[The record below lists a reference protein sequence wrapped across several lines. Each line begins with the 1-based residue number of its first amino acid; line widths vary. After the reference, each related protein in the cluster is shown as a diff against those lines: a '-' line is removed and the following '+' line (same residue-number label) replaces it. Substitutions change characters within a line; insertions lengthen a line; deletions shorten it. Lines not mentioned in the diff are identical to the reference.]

1 MELNE
6 KLKEKILSSIPEDY
20 TPLEKAVYVYY
31 TLCRTL
37 RYSMEFYLDNE
48 KYDPYFEDSNNLQ
61 KVDGETNKDVVCY
74 TFNVI
79 YILFLLELEKRGV
92 KEIKCEDLPSY
103 LRYDKSFN
111 GIHQDVRFSV
121 NGVGYSA
128 DSTYG
133 VLDKNDLVLL
143 KYTNSTIEGIS
154 VITANPK
161 VEEELKKAID
171 KVCGNEKNMTDAISL
186 YESQTSQEE
195 LSLDERVKL
204 FLTLGE
210 NNPFGYSVSGLNYM
224 LKLKN
229 SLFTKDELEGHRS
242 ISGKYGGIDLM
253 IEMRFIMNKKTNEY
267 EVYLFYNPE
276 GYTRDKGYEN
286 FDSLQVY
293 KLSLK
298 KRKTT
303 KIDLEKF
310 KEEILNDNLYTR
322 DGAKP
327 SPVITREGTIFTREN
342 YVGGKAIYDSSQKA
356 INIESIVRV
365 LIKDNEREVKIK
377 E

>member
-20 TPLEKAVYVYY
+20 SPLEKAVYVYY
-31 TLCRTL
+31 ALCKTL
-37 RYSMEFYLDNE
+37 RYSIEFYLDDE
-48 KYDPYFEDSNNLQ
+48 KYEPYFIDSNNIA

-74 TFNVI
+74 TFNTI
-79 YILFLLELEKRGV
+79 YILFLLELEKSGV
-92 KEIKCEDLPSY
+92 EEIKCEDLPSF
-103 LRYDKSFN
+103 LRYDGTFN
-111 GIHQDVRFSV
+111 RIHQDVRFSV

-154 VITANPK
+154 AITANPK

-171 KVCGNEKNMTDAISL
+171 KVCGNEKNMADTIDA
-186 YESQTSQEE
+186 YESQTVQEE

-204 FLTLGE
+204 FLNLGI
-210 NNPFGYSVSGLNYM
+210 NNPFGYSISGFNYM

-229 SLFTKDELEGHRS
+229 SLFTKEDLEGHRS
-242 ISGKYGGIDLM
+242 ISGRYGGIDLK
-253 IEMRFIMNKKTNEY
+253 IEMRFIMNKKLNEY
-267 EVYLFYNPE
+267 EVYLLYNPE

-298 KRKTT
+298 KRKVT

-310 KEEILNDNLYTR
+310 KDDLVNETLYNR

-327 SPVITREGTIFTREN
+327 NPNIMREGTTFTRET
-342 YVGGKAIYDSSQKA
+342 YVGGKAIYDSNQNA
-356 INIESIVRV
+356 INVESIFRV